1 LSRTVRMRDSSRRT
15 AIHYVGGLLAVAGSA
30 VFVGPFLFVVL
41 QALKTRQQAAELDFN
56 LPDPF
61 SGLENLFAVVQAQ
74 DFVLL
79 RAFVFSGLLTA
90 ASVIGIVVCG
100 SLIGFLL
107 ARKASRWNA
116 PLNILVLAGLMIPPA
131 LVPTIYVMKGL
142 GLYKTLPGLILIE
155 IAIGLPFAILLF
167 RAFVSSVPREI
178 DEAAVIDGAG
188 PLRMFFQLIFPLMR
202 PVAITVVLTSGLGV
216 YNDFVMPL
224 YFLPGDDWPTVQLTL
239 FYFQDAELGSQYN
252 LLFMSVVLIALPPV
266 VLFLFFNR
274 QIIAGMASG
283 AVK

>member
-1 LSRTVRMRDSSRRT
+1 MSRTVRMRDSSRRT

>member
-1 LSRTVRMRDSSRRT
+1 MRDSSRRT